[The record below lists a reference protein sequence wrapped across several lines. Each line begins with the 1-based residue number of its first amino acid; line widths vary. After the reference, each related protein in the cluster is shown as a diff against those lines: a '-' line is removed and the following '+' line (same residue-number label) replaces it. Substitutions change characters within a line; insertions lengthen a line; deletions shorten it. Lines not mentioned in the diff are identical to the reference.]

1 MPPDNQP
8 FACAAGWKMAL
19 TEYFIRYLQRRDEL
33 SARDLSV
40 LHAISTVT
48 RSFDNGETIIE
59 AGVDPTQS
67 CLVLR
72 GMAGRLHI
80 LPGRTAQRVI
90 SALHVPGDFM
100 DLHGFVLSDVKE
112 SIVAFGPTEVEFV
125 DHADLEELTN
135 NHPHLTR
142 LLWMTTAI
150 DGAIH
155 RQWLVAA
162 NALRSSGHLAHLI
175 CEIYTRLAA
184 VGAAK
189 NHRMTLP
196 LLQRELACI
205 LGYSPIHINRAVRDL
220 RARKLVRWAG
230 TEVEVLDW
238 PGLVRLARFDPGYLD
253 LERKRR

>member
-1 MPPDNQP
+1 
-8 FACAAGWKMAL
+8 MAL
-19 TEYFIRYLQRRDEL
+19 SEYFIRYLQVRDEL
-33 SARDLSV
+33 SEDDLARL
-40 LHAISTVT
+40 
-48 RSFDNGETIIE
+48 RSIPTTARAFENGQTIIA
-59 AGVDPTQS
+59 AGEETMQS

-72 GMAGRLHI
+72 GMAGRLHV

-100 DLHGFVLSDVKE
+100 DLHGFVLSSLEE
-112 SIVAFGPTEVEFV
+112 SIVAFGATEVEFV
-125 DHADLEELTN
+125 DHVHLDEVTR

-162 NALRSSGHLAHLI
+162 NALRSSAHLAHLL

-189 NHRMTLP
+189 DQRMTLP
-196 LLQRELACI
+196 LLQRELASI
-205 LGYSPIHINRAVRDL
+205 LGYSSIHINRAVRDL
-220 RARKLVRWAG
+220 RDRKLLRWSG
-230 TEVEVLDW
+230 TEVEFLDW

-253 LERKRR
+253 LERRRR